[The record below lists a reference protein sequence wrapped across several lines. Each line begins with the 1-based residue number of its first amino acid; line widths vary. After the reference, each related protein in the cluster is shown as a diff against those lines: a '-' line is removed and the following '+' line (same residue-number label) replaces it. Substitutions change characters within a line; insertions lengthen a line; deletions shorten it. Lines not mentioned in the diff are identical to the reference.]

1 MKNVFGNIFNFA
13 VYLPLKRL
21 KFNFSCAKM
30 YLTVKL
36 SRVLAK
42 TWICIFSAL
51 RRVLLIANVANG
63 FVQVSGNL
71 IFASRVS
78 GNLIN
83 ASLVKWI

>member
-36 SRVLAK
+36 SRVSDK
-42 TWICIFSAL
+42 TRICIFSAL
-51 RRVLLIANVANG
+51 RRVLRIANG
-63 FVQVSGNL
+63 FVRVIGNL
-71 IFASRVS
+71 IFAS
-78 GNLIN
+78 
-83 ASLVKWI
+83 LVKWI

>member
-36 SRVLAK
+36 SRESGK
-42 TWICIFSAL
+42 TRTCILGHCAARL
-51 RRVLLIANVANG
+51 RIANVANG
-63 FVQVSGNL
+63 FV
-71 IFASRVS
+71 RVS
-78 GNLIN
+78 GN
-83 ASLVKWI
+83 